1 MSERGVFSAQ
11 ISSSDNELPRTSQ
24 QEQQVWRNQLGG
36 FAMRGCSKGP
46 GANVDSLVEK
56 GNEKEGLLGLGDIW
70 LLLRV
75 NKSSE
80 AETGKWRNW
89 ASQWA
94 GERPNDPGAK

>member
-1 MSERGVFSAQ
+1 
-11 ISSSDNELPRTSQ
+11 
-24 QEQQVWRNQLGG
+24 
-36 FAMRGCSKGP
+36 MRGCSKGP

-70 LLLRV
+70 LLLRM

-89 ASQWA
+89 ASQWV
-94 GERPNDPGAK
+94 

>member
-1 MSERGVFSAQ
+1 
-11 ISSSDNELPRTSQ
+11 
-24 QEQQVWRNQLGG
+24 
-36 FAMRGCSKGP
+36 MRGCSKGP

>member
-1 MSERGVFSAQ
+1 MSKWGVFPAQ

-24 QEQQVWRNQLGG
+24 QEQRLWRDQLGG

-70 LLLRV
+70 LLL
-75 NKSSE
+75 
-80 AETGKWRNW
+80 
-89 ASQWA
+89 
-94 GERPNDPGAK
+94 